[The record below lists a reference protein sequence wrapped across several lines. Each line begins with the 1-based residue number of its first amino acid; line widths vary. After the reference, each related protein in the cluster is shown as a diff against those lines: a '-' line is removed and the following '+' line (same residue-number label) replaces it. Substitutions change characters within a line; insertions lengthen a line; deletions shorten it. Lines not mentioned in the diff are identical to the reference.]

1 MPRRRTLKPILILA
15 AACGSLLAEVDDST
29 EAGTT
34 AVESPFEATL
44 TGDWGG
50 ARTTLLNRGV
60 LIEAANASDVFDSLA
75 GGASRRSSV
84 ANLFEV
90 ALTADL
96 GALAG
101 LRGGKLF
108 VLGFGAHGEDPSEA
122 AGTIHSPGGLAED
135 EPLWTLA
142 EFWYEQSLFR
152 DRAGL
157 LVGFYA
163 VDSEFDVRETAEA
176 FLNDGFGTGLELAE
190 TGRNVDSV
198 FALGGLGIRGR
209 WAASPDFD
217 LRVGVVEGIPGKL
230 DDPSAL
236 GLALDADEGVL
247 AIAEAEWRPPGFAF
261 LRLAVGGW
269 HYSTDFERLDGGSE
283 ADGTEGV
290 YAFAEGVI
298 FNEPGTDDQG
308 LSGFVRIGR
317 ADPSVNPFAAYQAAG
332 LVYTGLLPG
341 REEDLLGLAVSSVAN
356 GDDFIE
362 SEPEPLERRETVVE
376 LTYRIQL
383 RPWLSVQPSLQY
395 ARNPGTDA
403 ELEDNLSA
411 GVRMIIDF

>member
-1 MPRRRTLKPILILA
+1 MRMTAFMILGVVFA
-15 AACGSLLAEVDDST
+15 VPTTS
-29 EAGTT
+29 AGELPDRDIPS
-34 AVESPFEATL
+34 AGSPFEDNL

-50 ARTTLLNRGV
+50 TRTEWLNRGALV
-60 LIEAANASDVFDSLA
+60 EAVNASDAFVSLK
-75 GGASRRSSV
+75 GGASRGSSV

-101 LRGGKLF
+101 LRGGTLF

-122 AGTIHSPGGLAED
+122 VGTIHSPGGLAED
-135 EPLWTLA
+135 EPIWTLA

-163 VDSEFDVRETAEA
+163 VDSEFDVRETADA
-176 FLNDGFGTGLELAE
+176 FVNDGFGAGLELSE

-209 WAASPDFD
+209 WAVTPDFD

-236 GLALDADEGVL
+236 GLELDADEGVL
-247 AIAEAEWRPPGFAF
+247 AIAEAEWRPAGFEF
-261 LRLAVGGW
+261 LRVAVGGW
-269 HYSTDFERLDGGSE
+269 HYSTDFERLDGGPE

-290 YAFAEGVI
+290 YGFVEGVI

-317 ADPSVNPFAAYQAAG
+317 ADESVNPFAAYHAAG

-341 REEDLLGLAVSSVAN
+341 REEDLLGLGVSSVAN
-356 GDDFIE
+356 GDDFTDA
-362 SEPEPLERRETVVE
+362 EPDPLDRRETVFE
-376 LTYRIQL
+376 LTYRAQL
-383 RPWLSVQPSLQY
+383 LPWLGVQPTLQY
-395 ARNPGTDA
+395 ARNPGTDP
-403 ELEDNLSA
+403 ELDDNLSA
-411 GVRMIIDF
+411 GVRVTIDF